1 MPRWLSLL
9 RSLIAVFKQLTI
21 GAGNWTSLVKK
32 TTLYAERDEKKR
44 KIFLAAISQY
54 DAADIV
60 YLDESGID
68 KFLSRNY
75 ARAERGKQVICD
87 IKGKKY
93 QRVSMIAAQCKKSV
107 LAPFVFEGTTD
118 SKLFNHWL
126 ENCLVPELQPGQVV
140 VMDNYCIHKTAK
152 TQEIIEKAKCK
163 ILFLPPYSPDLNP
176 IENLWA
182 IIKNRIRKIKNSC
195 DDFNHAINLAFQS
208 Q

>member
-1 MPRWLSLL
+1 MLL
-9 RSLIAVFKQLTI
+9 YVSWQRNLIAAFKMLRI
-21 GAGNWTSLVKK
+21 GSRSSVSLVKK

-44 KIFLAAISQY
+44 KEFIAEIEKVDPAAL
-54 DAADIV
+54 V

-68 KFLSRNY
+68 KFLSRDY
-75 ARAERGKQVICD
+75 ARAPRGQQVISD

-93 QRVSMIAAQCKKSV
+93 QRVSMIAAQCLKEV
-107 LAPFVFEGTTD
+107 IAPFVFEGTTD

-126 ENCLVPELQPGQVV
+126 ETCLAPELRPGQVV

-152 TQEIIEKAKCK
+152 TQEIITQAGCRL
-163 ILFLPPYSPDLNP
+163 LFLPPYSPDLNP

-182 IIKNRIRKIKNSC
+182 IIKSRIRKIKKDCN
-195 DDFNHAINLAFQS
+195 DFNQAIDLAFQY